1 VTPFTHGIVYTR
13 KADGGVT
20 VCRPTWWALGYM
32 TGGGGLW
39 DDKPRGF
46 MAELVRRKTCPELQK
61 GNAITED
68 AAWTFVN
75 AMQWGGCST
84 AEAWNV
90 IRLHD
95 CDRFGYDAQVIRHD
109 ELPDRWFRDAW
120 TRKGSN
126 SGLPRVDM
134 EAARLIQWER
144 LHDAVSRENARRAAA
159 LFGKPEIKLN
169 KAEFQTA
176 ITNARDEDELRR
188 VWLPELRQPGVYPP
202 FPQAQ

>member
-1 VTPFTHGIVYTR
+1 VTPATHRIIYTR
-13 KADGGVT
+13 RADGGVT
-20 VCRPTWWALGYM
+20 LCRPSEWALGYM

-46 MAELVRRKTCPELQK
+46 LSELVRRKTCPELQK
-61 GNAITED
+61 GSAITED
-68 AAWTFVN
+68 AAWTFVK

-95 CDRFGYDAQVIRHD
+95 CDRFGYDAQVVRND

-126 SGLPRVDM
+126 SGLPLVDM
-134 EAARLIQWER
+134 EAARQIQWER
-144 LHDAVSRENARRAAA
+144 IVSAVSRENKRREFALFAPPPIKLRRA
-159 LFGKPEIKLN
+159 FFE
-169 KAEFQTA
+169 TA
-176 ITNARDEDELRR
+176 IKNARDAEELRKI
-188 VWLPELRQPGVYPP
+188 WPPNLPP
-202 FPQAQ
+202 F

>member
-1 VTPFTHGIVYTR
+1 
-13 KADGGVT
+13 
-20 VCRPTWWALGYM
+20 M

-46 MAELVRRKTCPELQK
+46 LSELVRRKTCPALQK

-68 AAWTFVN
+68 AAWTFVK

-90 IRLHD
+90 TRLHD
-95 CDRFGYDAQVIRHD
+95 CDRFGYDAQVVRND

-126 SGLPRVDM
+126 SGLPLVDM
-134 EAARLIQWER
+134 EAARQIQWER
-144 LHDAVSRENARRAAA
+144 IVSAVSRENKRREFALFAPPPIKLRRAS
-159 LFGKPEIKLN
+159 FE
-169 KAEFQTA
+169 TA
-176 ITNARDEDELRR
+176 IKNARDAEELRKI
-188 VWLPELRQPGVYPP
+188 WPPNLPP
-202 FPQAQ
+202 F